1 MKRNKKWRHERC
13 FKEHLA
19 QLQEKMDR
27 ERENLQREQEMML
40 EHKLKVS
47 LDGPEWGLMGKP

>member
-1 MKRNKKWRHERC
+1 MEAQERI
-13 FKEHLA
+13 FKENLA

-27 ERENLQREQEMML
+27 ERENLRREQEMML

-47 LDGPEWGLMGKP
+47 LDGPGWHLMGKP